1 MNSGSDGA
9 FLGEMAALGTASCW
23 VITSL
28 VFAKAGE
35 RVGSLA
41 VDYVRLFF
49 ALPMLCAV
57 TLVARGQ
64 FLPLDASAS
73 AWAWLMLSGLVGFFF
88 GDMCLFRAFLLI
100 GPRLSSLIMATV
112 PLMTALT
119 GYFVLGES
127 LGATAWVGML
137 LTIGGVSW
145 ALADRKARTAGKSG
159 KRGLGILLAL
169 GGAFG
174 QAMGLVL
181 SKHGMGDFDAFAA
194 TQIRVIAAFLSWT
207 IIMPLA
213 GHWASVG
220 RTLRDSVALKL
231 LALGA
236 LFGPVVGVGLS
247 LLAVQRTH
255 AGIAASIMSITPILL
270 IPVTVIFY
278 RERVGIGSVLG
289 TFIAVGGV
297 VVLFLV

>member
-1 MNSGSDGA
+1 MSLGSDSA
-9 FLGEMAALGTASCW
+9 FLGEMAALGTAGCW
-23 VITSL
+23 VVTSL

-35 RVGSLA
+35 RVGSLQ
-41 VDYVRLFF
+41 VNYVRLYF
-49 ALPMLCAV
+49 ALPMLFVV
-57 TLVARGQ
+57 TFLGRGQ
-64 FLPLDASAS
+64 LLPLDASPE
-73 AWAWLMLSGLVGFFF
+73 AWMWLTLSGLVGFVF

-112 PLMTALT
+112 PLMAALT

-127 LGATAWVGML
+127 LGWAAIIGML
-137 LTIGGVSW
+137 LTIISVSW
-145 ALADRKARTAGKSG
+145 ALADRKARTQGMTGGRA
-159 KRGLGILLAL
+159 LGVVLAL
-169 GGAFG
+169 GGALG
-174 QAMGLVL
+174 QALGLVL

-194 TQIRVIAAFLSWT
+194 TQIRVIAAFVGWT

-213 GHWASVG
+213 GQWPNVG
-220 RTLRDSVALKL
+220 KAFRDTVALKL

-247 LLAVQRTH
+247 LLSVQRTH

-270 IPVTVIFY
+270 IPITVVFF
-278 RERVGIGSVLG
+278 RERVGIGSILG
-289 TFIAVGGV
+289 TFVAVGGV